1 MLKELSFRA
10 AGRDNLVCSF
20 TRMQPGSVV
29 VINPLRNRPG
39 ERIQRAIYTIQA
51 PIKQAKEL
59 VDRHFEEA
67 YGGYEILAERED
79 SLTVEVPLVLPEVG
93 PGTDPLHMA
102 LDHLG
107 QDAFFLP
114 LVVRD
119 GYIHCTLV
127 SASPEGIKGFVELTK
142 RINEHLQP
150 DTFQL
155 LHVGPWNP
163 TPQPP
168 DDDELTQRQQD
179 VLRLAVAMGYYEQPR
194 DVTLDEL
201 GDLLGISKAAVH
213 KTLAAAENK
222 VIKGAV
228 GAV

>member
-1 MLKELSFRA
+1 MLTELTFRV

-20 TRMQPGSVV
+20 TRMHPGTRI
-29 VINPLRNRPG
+29 VINPLRTSVG
-39 ERIQRAIYTIQA
+39 EPIERALYTVQA
-51 PIKQAKEL
+51 PISQAKQL
-59 VDRHFEEA
+59 VEKHFDD
-67 YGGYEILAERED
+67 GWVLVAERDE
-79 SLTVEVPLVLPEVG
+79 SLSVEVSLRLPEVG
-93 PGTDPLHMA
+93 PKGDPLHLA
-102 LDHLG
+102 LRMLG
-107 QDAFFLP
+107 PDAFYTP

-127 SASPEGIKGFVELTK
+127 SGTPEGTRAFIELTK
-142 RINEHLQP
+142 QVNKHLQP
-150 DTFQL
+150 DTFQI

-163 TPQPP
+163 TPRPP
-168 DDDELTQRQQD
+168 EDGDLTQRQQD

-194 DVTLDEL
+194 GATLEDL
-201 GDLLGISKAAVH
+201 AGLLGVSKAAVH